1 MPFDY
6 SIPSPHPPHHNV
18 VDIQFVNQSGETV
31 QMYWHDWNAVLQ
43 PYGTVADGGANNQGT
58 YVISV
63 WSPHPPGQPDAEG
76 FLINGSEVWTV
87 PENQQSHAQIVITKK
102 PEPRMEE
109 PPQVMTDME
118 LELVNYS
125 EKDMNVVLVDGRG
138 NEQTLGRIAKNGD
151 VMNKVVQTAQGDDVK
166 VFLQDI

>member
-1 MPFDY
+1 
-6 SIPSPHPPHHNV
+6 
-18 VDIQFVNQSGETV
+18 
-31 QMYWHDWNAVLQ
+31 
-43 PYGTVADGGANNQGT
+43 
-58 YVISV
+58 
-63 WSPHPPGQPDAEG
+63 
-76 FLINGSEVWTV
+76 
-87 PENQQSHAQIVITKK
+87 
-102 PEPRMEE
+102 
-109 PPQVMTDME
+109 MTDME